1 MAPHHLDRV
10 QEAARLMTGFAERTG
25 LASDGPQ
32 QRYLWTDAFAVGN
45 LLGLARVTGEPLYR
59 ELALRLI
66 DRVHHTLGRH
76 RADDPR
82 CGWISGLGES
92 EGEAHPTRGG
102 LRIGKKLSERGPAE
116 PFHEDLEW
124 ERDGQYFHY
133 LTKWMQALDLAARET
148 RVSRFNV
155 WARELAQAAC
165 AAFARV
171 VPGTGRSGLVW
182 KMSIDLSHA
191 LVASSG
197 HHDALDGFVA
207 VAQLRA
213 TALGLACLS
222 EGPTLES
229 EMSRLAA
236 LIDGRHLATA
246 DPLGLGGL
254 LMDAARLDQ
263 LAGSGPWSDSVLLR
277 SVLASAEEGLR
288 YLAQQD
294 DLRRPATRR
303 LAFRELG
310 LAIGLHA
317 VELLEAGGPPDLRR
331 YVPLGAEIEGFWCD
345 PAHRGGSSWSEHRDI
360 NEVMLATSL
369 LPEGWLVLPSLD

>member
-1 MAPHHLDRV
+1 MS
-10 QEAARLMTGFAERTG
+10 GFAERTG

-32 QRYLWTDAFAVGN
+32 ERYLWTDAFAVGN
-45 LLGLARVTGEPLYR
+45 LLGLSRVTSEPLYR

-165 AAFARV
+165 AAFARGGAGHGPV
-171 VPGTGRSGLVW
+171 RPRLEDEHRPLASPGGLVG
-182 KMSIDLSHA
+182 
-191 LVASSG
+191 ASRRPRRLRG
-197 HHDALDGFVA
+197 GDAA
-207 VAQLRA
+207 SRH
-213 TALGLACLS
+213 ALGLGLPA
-222 EGPTLES
+222 
-229 EMSRLAA
+229 R
-236 LIDGRHLATA
+236 RA
-246 DPLGLGGL
+246 DPRR
-254 LMDAARLDQ
+254 AR
-263 LAGSGPWSDSVLLR
+263 
-277 SVLASAEEGLR
+277 
-288 YLAQQD
+288 
-294 DLRRPATRR
+294 
-303 LAFRELG
+303 
-310 LAIGLHA
+310 
-317 VELLEAGGPPDLRR
+317 
-331 YVPLGAEIEGFWCD
+331 
-345 PAHRGGSSWSEHRDI
+345 
-360 NEVMLATSL
+360 
-369 LPEGWLVLPSLD
+369 